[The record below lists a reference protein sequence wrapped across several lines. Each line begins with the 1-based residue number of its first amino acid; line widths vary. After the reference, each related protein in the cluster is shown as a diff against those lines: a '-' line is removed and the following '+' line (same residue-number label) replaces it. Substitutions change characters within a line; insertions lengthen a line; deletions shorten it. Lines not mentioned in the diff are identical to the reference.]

1 MGTISGTGTAY
12 PSGACEHSRGFKML
26 FVLQFW
32 FSGVMVLNAIFNN
45 ILVISWRLVFCVQ
58 YLLNVFDHG
67 FMSFCHSFV
76 VFIYSHGF

>member
-12 PSGACEHSRGFKML
+12 PSGACDHSRGFKML

-32 FSGVMVLNAIFNN
+32 FSGIMVLNAIFNN

-67 FMSFCHSFV
+67 FMSFATV
-76 VFIYSHGF
+76 L

>member
-12 PSGACEHSRGFKML
+12 PSGTCEYSRGFKML

-45 ILVISWRLVFCVQ
+45 ILAISWELVFCVQ

-76 VFIYSHGF
+76 VFIYSHSF